1 MLQNWSLD
9 NITRKLNMIKKN
21 TESVKRRAVVCSNL
35 IKIADNDTTQALGA
49 LQKVSSPGKKLQKLG
64 FIMLFIPEPTGATC
78 AVGGPLILAGKF
90 LEKKFNSSTISDV
103 RAETINTFNEMKSNR
118 IKIL

>member
-1 MLQNWSLD
+1 
-9 NITRKLNMIKKN
+9 MI
-21 TESVKRRAVVCSNL
+21 CSNL
-35 IKIADNDTTQALGA
+35 AKIADKDATQALGV

-90 LEKKFNSSTISDV
+90 LEKKFNSSTISDIGT
-103 RAETINTFNEMKSNR
+103 ETINTFSEMKRNR
-118 IKIL
+118 INLL